1 MKDPATDD
9 DAVFDDDYLYFF
21 AERLEKVSQVD
32 TDWIWKLLELQP
44 QMEVLDLG
52 CGHGRIANRLAERGC
67 RVTGLDL
74 SPTFLKRAREDAAA
88 LGVTVDYVHGDMRD
102 LTWTRRFDRVVNWG
116 NVFNYFDDDADGQR
130 VLALIAKALKAG
142 GRLLIDTENY
152 PSYVRNYQPSHVVEH
167 NGDLVVD
174 QHRLDPLTS
183 RSIATRT
190 VFRDG
195 NVRREPS
202 SSRVHTFPELRDWLR
217 VAGFVTVDGYGE
229 DGTPLTAEHRRQRV
243 VARL

>member
-1 MKDPATDD
+1 MKNPPAD
-9 DAVFDDDYLYFF
+9 DAALFDDDYLYFF

-32 TDWIWKLLELQP
+32 TDWIWKLLEFEP
-44 QMEVLDLG
+44 GMEVLDVG

-88 LGVTVDYVHGDMRD
+88 LGVAVDYVNGDMRD

-130 VLALIAKALKAG
+130 VLALIAAALKAD

-152 PSYVRNYQPSHVVEH
+152 PSYVRNFQAAHVVEH
-167 NGDLVVD
+167 DGDLVID

-190 VFRDG
+190 VFRNGD
-195 NVRREPS
+195 VRREPS
-202 SSRVHTFPELRDWLR
+202 SSRVHTFPELRAWLHA
-217 VAGFVTVDGYGE
+217 AGFTAVDGYGE
-229 DGTPLTAEHRRQRV
+229 DGSPLTAEHRRQRV
-243 VARL
+243 VALL

>member
-1 MKDPATDD
+1 MTTPATDD
-9 DAVFDDDYLYFF
+9 AALFDDDYLYFF

-32 TDWIWKLLELQP
+32 TDWIWKLLELEP
-44 QMEVLDLG
+44 WMEVLDLG

-67 RVTGLDL
+67 RVTGLDV
-74 SPTFLKRAREDAAA
+74 SPTFLERARADAAA
-88 LGVTVDYVHGDMRD
+88 LGVTVDYVHGDM
-102 LTWTRRFDRVVNWG
+102 LELAWTRRFDRVVNWG
-116 NVFNYFDDDADGQR
+116 NVFSYFDDDADGRR
-130 VLALIAKALKAG
+130 VLALTAAALKAD

-152 PSYVRNYQPSHVVEH
+152 PSYVRNYQPAHVVELD
-167 NGDLVVD
+167 GDLVVD

-190 VFRDG
+190 IFRGGD
-195 NVRREPS
+195 VRREAS

-217 VAGFVTVDGYGE
+217 AAGFASVDGYGE
-229 DGTPLTAEHRRQRV
+229 DGTSLTIEHRRQRV

>member
-1 MKDPATDD
+1 MTASCTATL
-9 DAVFDDDYLYFF
+9 DDDYLYFF

-32 TDWIWKLLELQP
+32 TDWIWRLLELEP
-44 QMEVLDLG
+44 QMQVLDLG

-74 SPTFLKRAREDAAA
+74 SPTFLKRAREDAAN
-88 LGVTVDYVHGDMRD
+88 LGVTVDYIHGDILD
-102 LTWTRRFDRVVNWG
+102 QAWARRFDRVVNWG
-116 NVFNYFDDDADGQR
+116 NVFNYFDDDADGRR
-130 VLALIAKALKAG
+130 VLVLTAEALKADG
-142 GRLLIDTENY
+142 QLLIDTMNY
-152 PSYVRNYQPSHVVEH
+152 PSYLRDYQPSHVVERDG
-167 NGDLVVD
+167 NLVVD
-174 QHRLDPLTS
+174 QHWLDPLTS

-195 NVRREPS
+195 DVRREPS

-217 VAGFVTVDGYGE
+217 AAGFTTVDGFGE
-229 DGTPLTAEHRRQRV
+229 DGNPLTAEHRRQRV